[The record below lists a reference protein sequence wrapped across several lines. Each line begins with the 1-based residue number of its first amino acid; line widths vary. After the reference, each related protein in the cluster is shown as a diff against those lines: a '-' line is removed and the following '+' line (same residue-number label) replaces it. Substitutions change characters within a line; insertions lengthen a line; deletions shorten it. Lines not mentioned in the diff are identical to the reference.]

1 MIKLLALLID
11 GKRGNNSMQVLV
23 GQWWVSWI
31 LFPLLVQRSEHIAFT
46 IIVPKDN
53 DKDSNLKN
61 EYDDDGDKGCLL
73 YMCWEAPWVPANSPA
88 APDLKKFV
96 SCNSGL
102 TYLLTELKEEKEPI
116 LEVVLR
122 NIFIHS
128 WMGLTHVILEPPAF
142 QKHSICWVFQA
153 FFCSTFFYMYFATR
167 PRPALTAV
175 TFYLPI

>member
-1 MIKLLALLID
+1 MPFLS
-11 GKRGNNSMQVLV
+11 N
-23 GQWWVSWI
+23 
-31 LFPLLVQRSEHIAFT
+31 IAFT

-61 EYDDDGDKGCLL
+61 DDDDGDKSCLL

-116 LEVVLR
+116 LEIVLR
-122 NIFIHS
+122 KKS
-128 WMGLTHVILEPPAF
+128 VLSR
-142 QKHSICWVFQA
+142 QKQKN
-153 FFCSTFFYMYFATR
+153 
-167 PRPALTAV
+167 PN
-175 TFYLPI
+175 PIWPS

>member
-1 MIKLLALLID
+1 
-11 GKRGNNSMQVLV
+11 MQVSV
-23 GQWWVSWI
+23 GQSWVSWI

-53 DKDSNLKN
+53 DNLKN
-61 EYDDDGDKGCLL
+61 EYDDDDDDGDDGDDDGDKGCLL

-122 NIFIHS
+122 NISYNIF
-128 WMGLTHVILEPPAF
+128 EE
-142 QKHSICWVFQA
+142 
-153 FFCSTFFYMYFATR
+153 
-167 PRPALTAV
+167 
-175 TFYLPI
+175 

>member
-1 MIKLLALLID
+1 MK
-11 GKRGNNSMQVLV
+11 MLV
-23 GQWWVSWI
+23 GHWWVSWI
-31 LFPLLVQRSEHIAFT
+31 LFALLAQRSEHIAFT

-53 DKDSNLKN
+53 DNLKN
-61 EYDDDGDKGCLL
+61 EYDAADDDDDGDKGCLL

-122 NIFIHS
+122 NISYNIF
-128 WMGLTHVILEPPAF
+128 EE
-142 QKHSICWVFQA
+142 
-153 FFCSTFFYMYFATR
+153 
-167 PRPALTAV
+167 
-175 TFYLPI
+175 